1 MRLLKP
7 DSGKCAGSV
16 LMVTLFSAVLI
27 GTVLA
32 SYLTL
37 IRHQSA
43 AVARSQGWNAALAL
57 AEAGVEEALAQINS
71 GTPSAN
77 GWGPAN
83 ANPSDLK
90 KRQLPL
96 MNGGYDVKFF
106 VTTTN
111 QTIFSTGYVTIPA
124 TSIKVARAVKV
135 TTRVAPVINTGSI
148 AVGSRS
154 SITYSNGTGGL
165 ATDSF
170 DSADPANKGRYPIS
184 DPSRQLTNGDVATLS
199 GPISLGNSANN
210 FVVKGDLLL
219 GPTASAS
226 ANTVYGETRKD
237 FNSDYPDIDAPAGWS
252 SWLPAVADTPGGKIT
267 FTSGGSYIVSDGNA
281 QIIVRAGADVT
292 LYVTATNFKPNGI
305 TVETNS
311 FGSGKLKIYQQS
323 GSAILPG
330 SGKTSVQSER
340 AENLQYF
347 GLSGVSSVTY
357 EGAYNFFGV
366 IYAPSA
372 SLFLNNGW
380 NSPPYN
386 WGSRMNFVGA
396 AVGKSILMYGF
407 YTFHFDENL
416 LRPGVTGGG
425 SMTSVSYVAST
436 WAEQP
441 VQ

>member
-1 MRLLKP
+1 
-7 DSGKCAGSV
+7 
-16 LMVTLFSAVLI
+16 MVTLFSAVLI

-37 IRHQSA
+37 IRQQSA
-43 AVARSQGWNAALAL
+43 AVARSQGWNAALVL
-57 AEAGVEEALAQINS
+57 AEAGVEEALSQINS

-90 KRQLPL
+90 QRTFPL
-96 MNGGYDVKFF
+96 MNGGYDVRFF

-111 QTIFSTGYVTIPA
+111 QIIVSTGYVTIPS
-124 TSIKVARAVKV
+124 TSTKISRVVKV
-135 TTRVAPVINTGSI
+135 TTKVAPVINTGSI
-148 AVGSRS
+148 AVGAKG
-154 SITYSNGTGGL
+154 SITYTNNTGGL

-184 DPSRQLTNGDVATLS
+184 DPSRQLTNGDVAS
-199 GPISLGNSANN
+199 VAGPINFGANN
-210 FVVKGDLLL
+210 INIKGDLLL
-219 GPTASAS
+219 GPTVSVPS
-226 ANTVYGETRKD
+226 GTVVGETRKD
-237 FNSDYPDIDAPAGWS
+237 FNSDYPDVEAPAGCGGWM
-252 SWLPAVADTPGGKIT
+252 PAAPDTPGGKFT
-267 FTSGGSYIVSDGNA
+267 FDHSGQYTVSDGSA

-292 LYVTATNFKPNGI
+292 LYVTATTFKPNGI

-311 FGSGKLKIYQQS
+311 LGSGKLKIYQKA
-323 GSAILPG
+323 GSAVLPG

-340 AENLQYF
+340 AENFQYF
-347 GLSGVSSVTY
+347 GMAGVNSVTY

-372 SLFLNNGW
+372 NLFLNNGW

-396 AVGKSILMYGF
+396 AIGKSIVMYGF

-425 SMTSVSYVAST
+425 SMTSVSYVANT
-436 WAEQP
+436 WQEESAE
-441 VQ
+441 